1 MLSLSNMSF
10 IGVDRYIKLTKQLQQ
25 DVVAVKKKQE
35 EQKNEKVRVIAGHL
49 KVWKITANCWVR
61 KHWFETVKDVLKG
74 SIVALI
80 CE

>member
-35 EQKNEKVRVIAGHL
+35 EQKNEKVRLIAG
-49 KVWKITANCWVR
+49 
-61 KHWFETVKDVLKG
+61 
-74 SIVALI
+74 
-80 CE
+80 